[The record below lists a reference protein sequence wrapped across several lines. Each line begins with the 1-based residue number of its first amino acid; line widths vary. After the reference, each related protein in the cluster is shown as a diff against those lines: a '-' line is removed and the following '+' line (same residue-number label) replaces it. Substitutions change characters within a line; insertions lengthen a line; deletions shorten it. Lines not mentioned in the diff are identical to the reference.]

1 MNQIVEVMDKTR
13 RRNIMGMVVYFL
25 IAMLFGGGF
34 GLLAMIVHED
44 NDRCHYYHGVW
55 NRGDLLR
62 GCVAVAVGMAL
73 RYAVKGG
80 VAW

>member
-1 MNQIVEVMDKTR
+1 MNKTR

-34 GLLAMIVHED
+34 GLLALVIHED

-55 NRGDLLR
+55 NKGDLLR

-73 RYAVKGG
+73 RCVVKGG
-80 VAW
+80 AVWMW

>member
-1 MNQIVEVMDKTR
+1 MNKTR

-44 NDRCHYYHGVW
+44 NDRCHYYHGEW

-62 GCVAVAVGMAL
+62 CCVAVAVGMAL
-73 RYAVKGG
+73 RCVLKGG
-80 VAW
+80 AEW

>member
-1 MNQIVEVMDKTR
+1 MNETTR
-13 RRNIMGMVVYFL
+13 HNIFGMVVYFL

-44 NDRCHYYHGVW
+44 NDRCHYYHGEW

>member
-1 MNQIVEVMDKTR
+1 MNKTR

-34 GLLAMIVHED
+34 GLLALVIHED

-55 NRGDLLR
+55 NKGDLLR

-73 RYAVKGG
+73 RCWMKGG
-80 VAW
+80 AVWM

>member
-1 MNQIVEVMDKTR
+1 MNKTR

-25 IAMLFGGGF
+25 IAVLFGGGF

-55 NRGDLLR
+55 NRGNLLR

-73 RYAVKGG
+73 RFWMKGG
-80 VAW
+80 VLW

>member
-1 MNQIVEVMDKTR
+1 MNKTR
-13 RRNIMGMVVYFL
+13 RRNILGMVVYMG

-34 GLLAMIVHED
+34 GLMALIVHED
-44 NDRCHYYHGVW
+44 NDRCQYYHGEW

-73 RYAVKGG
+73 RCVVKGG
-80 VAW
+80 AGW

>member
-1 MNQIVEVMDKTR
+1 MNKIR

-34 GLLAMIVHED
+34 GLLALIVHED
-44 NDRCHYYHGVW
+44 NDRCQYYHGEW

-73 RYAVKGG
+73 RCVVKGG
-80 VAW
+80 AGW

>member
-1 MNQIVEVMDKTR
+1 MKQIVGIMNKTTR
-13 RRNIMGMVVYFL
+13 KNMMGMVVYMG

-34 GLLAMIVHED
+34 GLLALIVHED
-44 NDRCHYYHGVW
+44 NDRCHYYHGEW

-73 RYAVKGG
+73 RYWMKGDAG
-80 VAW
+80 W

>member
-1 MNQIVEVMDKTR
+1 MNKTR
-13 RRNIMGMVVYFL
+13 GRNIMGMVVYMC

-62 GCVAVAVGMAL
+62 GCLAVAVGTAL
-73 RYAVKGG
+73 RYWMKGG
-80 VAW
+80 GLW

>member
-1 MNQIVEVMDKTR
+1 MNKTTR
-13 RRNIMGMVVYFL
+13 HNIFGMVVYMC

-34 GLLAMIVHED
+34 GLLALIVHKD

-73 RYAVKGG
+73 RFWMKGG
-80 VAW
+80 AGW